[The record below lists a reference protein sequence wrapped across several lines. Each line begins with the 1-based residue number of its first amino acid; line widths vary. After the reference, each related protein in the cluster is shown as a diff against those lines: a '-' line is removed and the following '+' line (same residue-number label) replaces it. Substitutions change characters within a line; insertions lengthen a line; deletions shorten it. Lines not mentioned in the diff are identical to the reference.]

1 MIDAGIY
8 LSVSLYE
15 DLSKVVLSILIEG
28 AIEL

>member
-1 MIDAGIY
+1 MIDAWIY

-15 DLSKVVLSILIEG
+15 DLSKVVLSIPIKG